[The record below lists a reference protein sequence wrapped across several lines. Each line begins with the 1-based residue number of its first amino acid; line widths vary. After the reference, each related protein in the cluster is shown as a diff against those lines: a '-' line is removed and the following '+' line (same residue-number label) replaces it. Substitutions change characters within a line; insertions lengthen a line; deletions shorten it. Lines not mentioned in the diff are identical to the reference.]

1 MTTGCCCSTT
11 GCPGIA
17 PGPGGL
23 CPQCRTQAMPPDAR
37 RLIRQ
42 VIVAVLGPPELAGV
56 DLFGSCRLARDSL
69 ARQRAPE
76 PEAGS

>member
-1 MTTGCCCSTT
+1 
-11 GCPGIA
+11 
-17 PGPGGL
+17 
-23 CPQCRTQAMPPDAR
+23 MPPGAR

-42 VIVAVLGPPELAGV
+42 VIVAVLGSPELAGV